1 MQTGGELTG
10 ASTAVLPESDAESLV
25 DVDHA
30 AAKIWPEWP
39 ALSDSAQD
47 VLKAAAD
54 AVRETGETAQQVLRT
69 VENAML
75 AERKR
80 SVVHVKCTNST
91 DGALRS
97 SSSASSLGGRTSAA
111 GCGAR
116 AGNLNRARCA
126 GSGRGTPRTT
136 AARGSSPRKPA
147 PSAHPRAMTAAGT
160 PLSADAD
167 PTTALSAG
175 PRTAWSAPMSRPTAK
190 RSSTASGWLETA
202 SHTDGVRGRAA
213 AAVHHSVVCASAGRT
228 PSSKLGARGPASAR
242 VSAASTAGKLSRAE
256 RGVAMIGREHETQL
270 ITIRQLA
277 EENEALRRR
286 CELQQAQL
294 RRLEQLETEV
304 ARARAARDQA
314 EAARL
319 DEKEHVDGLRRALGE
334 CRADNQRL
342 RVAIAGTIYHR
353 Q

>member
-1 MQTGGELTG
+1 MQAGGELTG
-10 ASTAVLPESDAESLV
+10 ASTAALPESDAESLV

-39 ALSDSAQD
+39 ALPDSAQD
-47 VLKAAAD
+47 VLKAAAV

-80 SVVHVKCTNST
+80 SMHVKCTNT
-91 DGALRS
+91 TGGALRPS
-97 SSSASSLGGRTSAA
+97 VSASSLGGRTSAA
-111 GCGAR
+111 GSGAR
-116 AGNLNRARCA
+116 AGNLNRARGA

-136 AARGSSPRKPA
+136 SVRSGSPRNLA
-147 PSAHPRAMTAAGT
+147 LSAHPRAMAAAGT
-160 PLSADAD
+160 PPSADAD

-190 RSSTASGWLETA
+190 RSSAASGWLETS
-202 SHTDGVRGRAA
+202 SHTNGARGRAA

-242 VSAASTAGKLSRAE
+242 VSTASTAGKLSRAE

-270 ITIRQLA
+270 MTIRQLA

-286 CELQQAQL
+286 CEL
-294 RRLEQLETEV
+294 
-304 ARARAARDQA
+304 
-314 EAARL
+314 
-319 DEKEHVDGLRRALGE
+319 
-334 CRADNQRL
+334 
-342 RVAIAGTIYHR
+342 
-353 Q
+353 